1 MKKTFITLA
10 AALPLTIAAQF
21 FSSPNQQI
29 IKDAV
34 DGGIIIVEQSYQL
47 EDTVSGQR
55 FGRFGNKEFGKS
67 YSLAV
72 LTDSG
77 YCFSPAAMKPWET
90 DPNFEKYSTSHK
102 PVLYKTACRTFNDS
116 VFSETDADLA
126 AAIMLDGGY
135 SFVKSANG
143 KPSLAKDDAA
153 GRKNGWAVWVV
164 SEDSLAASPATVA
177 VSYQPVRREIE
188 IVDSA
193 STYVIEKP
201 FTDKKL
207 WGGIYVVPVRK
218 SLGNIEFEFVGVIE
232 PGANDTW
239 RVVTPFVRRG
249 KAGDDKAPENS
260 EELTPLKAVPAE

>member
-1 MKKTFITLA
+1 MKKAFITLA

-21 FSSPNQQI
+21 FSSPNQQL

-34 DGGIIIVEQSYQL
+34 DGAIIIVEQSYQL

-77 YCFSPAAMKPWET
+77 YCLSPAAMKPWET
-90 DPNFEKYSTSHK
+90 DPNFEKYRQSHK
-102 PVLYKTACRTFNDS
+102 PVLYKTAYRNFNDS
-116 VFSETDADLA
+116 VFSEIDADLA

-135 SFVKSANG
+135 SFAKSAKG
-143 KPSLAKDDAA
+143 EPSLVKDDAT

-193 STYVIEKP
+193 STYIIEKP

-218 SLGNIEFEFVGVIE
+218 SLGNIEFEFIGVIE
-232 PGANDTW
+232 SGANDTW
-239 RVVTPFVRRG
+239 RVATPFVRRG
-249 KAGDDKAPENS
+249 KAGDDNIHES
-260 EELTPLKAVPAE
+260 GDELTPLKATPVE